1 MKLFDQEYEAQNSKQ
16 IFKFI
21 EEIFEENEA
30 NEESENE
37 DRKNLMTATKDL
49 ADSMKP
55 ILLFLVDRSLMFIQ
69 KGIPLLEQSLHTQYP
84 NNEIP
89 NFPKFKD
96 FHGLGNYLWFSIFE
110 G

>member
-1 MKLFDQEYEAQNSKQ
+1 MGLFYRKLFDQEYEAQNSKQ

-89 NFPKFKD
+89 NFPVFLKQR
-96 FHGLGNYLWFSIFE
+96 LIFF
-110 G
+110 